1 MTFNDKGKKFNPFIM
16 YSSDEK
22 FRMNDSE
29 DNWKTL

>member
-1 MTFNDKGKKFNPFIM
+1 MIKDPSYPFIM

-29 DNWKTL
+29 DNWETL